1 MNGKTSITI
10 GGKPVEIRF
19 GGYANRIFSEASQK
33 NEALYFA
40 LGSVNDDGSQNRD
53 DITMEGLAKLVQCAY
68 LNQHAI
74 KETEPDPSLTYEA
87 FCDLLNEMATTE
99 EGKEE
104 VKRILAVFVESTK
117 TNLPPETVEKKSEE
131 SLSTGGTETGTE

>member
-40 LGSVNDDGSQNRD
+40 LGSVNDDGTQNRD

-74 KETEPDPSLTYEA
+74 KETEPDPALTYET
-87 FCDLLNEMATTE
+87 FCDLLNEMAATDD
-99 EGKEE
+99 GKEE
-104 VKRILAVFVESTK
+104 MKRILAVFVDSTK
-117 TNLPPETVEKKSEE
+117 TNLPVTDEKKSEE